1 MLGYN
6 IESLNE
12 EQKSALNAIDGA
24 ILVTAGAGSGKTR
37 LLTHRVAFLIDQKR
51 VSPFNILAI
60 TFTNKAAGEM
70 KERISQMVDGADQVW
85 ISTFHSMCAKILR
98 REISALTPFD
108 KNFTIYSDT
117 ESEKAVKDIF
127 EERSIFDEKDK
138 LKKSL
143 FYHLSAWKNGVM
155 SLQEYL
161 DCHSDDEAMRKIG
174 MLMSVYEDKLARLNA
189 LDFDD
194 LLRKT

>member
-1 MLGYN
+1 M
-6 IESLNE
+6 
-12 EQKSALNAIDGA
+12 
-24 ILVTAGAGSGKTR
+24 TAGAGSGKTR

-51 VSPFNILAI
+51 VSPYNILAI

-138 LKKSL
+138 LKKNHFFIISL
-143 FYHLSAWKNGVM
+143 LGKM
-155 SLQEYL
+155 E
-161 DCHSDDEAMRKIG
+161 
-174 MLMSVYEDKLARLNA
+174 
-189 LDFDD
+189 
-194 LLRKT
+194 